1 MTLEEMY
8 RFCIPNEFDGQIWQW
23 QMAYGVLI
31 KHAVSLGMSRYEI
44 TCFLFGKMRNIRCFR
59 EGSVDEFSKFYDF
72 ILTKLD
78 EEEAEVEQRNSNY
91 CIIQEDEDFVI

>member
-8 RFCIPNEFDGQIWQW
+8 RMCIPNEFDGQVWQW
-23 QMAYGVLI
+23 EMVYGVLI
-31 KHAVSLGMSRYEI
+31 KHAVSLGMSHYEI
-44 TCFLFGKMRNIRCFR
+44 VCFLFGKMRNIRCFR

-72 ILTKLD
+72 ILRKLD
-78 EEEAEVEQRNSNY
+78 EEEVKQSNANC